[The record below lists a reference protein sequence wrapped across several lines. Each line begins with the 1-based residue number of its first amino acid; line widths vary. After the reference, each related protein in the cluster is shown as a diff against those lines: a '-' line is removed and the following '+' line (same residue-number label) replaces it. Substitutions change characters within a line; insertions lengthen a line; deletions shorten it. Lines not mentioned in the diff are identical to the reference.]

1 MMDYLVHVRKASLV
15 LALAFAIATPGALL
29 AQGQDVDTGSL
40 TLQDVKDRLKENQKH
55 LDQARER
62 GKAGD
67 AAGMETALQ
76 NYERGNEG
84 LNRALDQGRL
94 AGDANDREQAYDRVE
109 KATRKHSQVLT
120 DLLAS
125 GKIPEQARPHVE
137 HALQVS
143 QKGRQTAL
151 ANLQQARSQRS
162 EQEAAQRRQGLGQS
176 SVSGRPE
183 GAGRPGGSGGPPS
196 GVGGGSSGAPGA
208 GHASGRGPH

>member
-1 MMDYLVHVRKASLV
+1 MMDNLVHVRKASLV
-15 LALAFAIATPGALL
+15 LALAFAIATPGVLL
-29 AQGQDVDTGSL
+29 AQGEGEDTGTL
-40 TLQDVKDRLKENQKH
+40 TLQGVKDRLKENQKH
-55 LDQARER
+55 LNEARER

-76 NYERGNEG
+76 NYERGTEG
-84 LNRALDQGRL
+84 VNRALDQGRL

-151 ANLQQARSQRS
+151 ANLQQARAQRS
-162 EQEAAQRRQGLGQS
+162 EHEAAQRRQGMGQPG
-176 SVSGRPE
+176 VSGRPE
-183 GAGRPGGSGGPPS
+183 SAGRPGGSGGPPS
-196 GVGGGSSGAPGA
+196 GVGGGLSGTPGT